1 MITRILFIEDDLV
14 LVDLFKEYFK
24 EREIMVVQCDNL
36 EGLYKCLD
44 VNVYHACIID
54 NKLLRNSELN
64 SKLNTKHPNTSFIL
78 LMGALDSENN
88 FERLKFFKRVF
99 HKPIDMD
106 TFVQEI
112 DLLLR

>member
-14 LVDLFKEYFK
+14 LIDLFKEYFK
-24 EREIMVVQCDNL
+24 EREIEVAHSVNVEDI
-36 EGLYKCLD
+36 YKCLD
-44 VNVYHACIID
+44 VNMYHACIID
-54 NKLLRNSELN
+54 NKILRN
-64 SKLNTKHPNTSFIL
+64 SKLNFKLITKHPNTSFIL
-78 LMGALDSENN
+78 LIGALDSENN

-99 HKPIDMD
+99 HKPIEMD